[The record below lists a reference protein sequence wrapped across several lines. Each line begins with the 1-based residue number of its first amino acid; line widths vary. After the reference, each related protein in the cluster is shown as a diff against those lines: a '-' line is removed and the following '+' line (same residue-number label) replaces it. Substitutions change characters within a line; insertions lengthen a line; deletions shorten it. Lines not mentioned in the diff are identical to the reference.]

1 MADLSKIKLNNVE
14 YNLKDTQLRND
25 SRFIPILFV
34 QYYNNLYEDQDLEIY
49 KYDYDSGYGLED
61 YWTMTELFDKTQG
74 HSFLCWL
81 ATYDGD
87 DHYWYPCCGYWEYKS
102 YQWYLH
108 LKTIQ
113 NTKEIFS
120 NLGNYHFMTKSTQQ
134 WNEQLVLKFVEFIN
148 NEETDPIFTA
158 SPAANITSTDI
169 TNWNNKL
176 SSYTE
181 TDPTVPAWAKAST
194 KPSYTASEV
203 GATTTSDV
211 NELIA
216 TAIGGI
222 NSFDVEIV
230 NALPTT
236 NIKTHTIY
244 FVSKTGSTD
253 DIYDEYMYIN
263 NGWEKIGTTDI
274 DLSGYVPSVIERSNE
289 TTYISNSNNTGLRL
303 GKNNYSNAN
312 PVSTSYIGFSTGI
325 SISNYNYGN
334 GDRADIYMTD
344 GFISLETICAN
355 SRIRIGTYDT
365 TQDSES
371 NNAHQGIS
379 INGIVTP
386 TSDYMAANKAYVD
399 NAISGITHP
408 VTSVNGQT
416 GAVTLTIP
424 TKTSDLT
431 NNSRFLSVSTNYT
444 ALAANNGISLYQY
457 SSTTNGGF
465 RKLVLGNQ
473 NAHTA
478 TDGAYGYIELY
489 GTGASWLGKLLP
501 GDISSNNSLTAD
513 RTWTLPNASGTIA
526 LTSDVPSVPSWALQ
540 TTKPSYTAS
549 EVGAAASSHTHGNIT
564 SGGDITT
571 TATIA
576 SGDRLVINDESESK
590 VNNSSITFGSSTS
603 QYLANNGT
611 WQNIPTGIFA
621 VNFTSGGSGGSMSN
635 TTYYTAD
642 KDYDEII
649 DAYRAGIPVF
659 GITDQRI
666 FLYDQSG
673 FWHISN
679 FDGVY
684 CENLRFD
691 DGATGTYA
699 DYLWY
704 WNTVSITPPNPY
716 NATTAPNGYLTM
728 ASLPIYDGTV
738 TLTGV
743 ATSG

>member
-49 KYDYDSGYGLED
+49 KYDYDSNYGLED

-371 NNAHQGIS
+371 NNAHQGIF
-379 INGIVTP
+379 INGIITP

-399 NAISGITHP
+399 NAISGITYP

-416 GAVTLTIP
+416 GAVTIAADDKTWNGVALTATEAQSNGVQYIP
-424 TKTSDLT
+424 VFQSKQLSGSANMLTATSTPTAYKITKYDENAYLK
-431 NNSRFLSVSTNYT
+431 
-444 ALAANNGISLYQY
+444 
-457 SSTTNGGF
+457 STTPSANDNSS
-465 RKLVLGNQ
+465 KV
-473 NAHTA
+473 ATTA
-478 TDGAYGYIELY
+478 YVDAAI
-489 GTGASWLGKLLP
+489 
-501 GDISSNNSLTAD
+501 
-513 RTWTLPNASGTIA
+513 
-526 LTSDVPSVPSWALQ
+526 PSVPSWALQ